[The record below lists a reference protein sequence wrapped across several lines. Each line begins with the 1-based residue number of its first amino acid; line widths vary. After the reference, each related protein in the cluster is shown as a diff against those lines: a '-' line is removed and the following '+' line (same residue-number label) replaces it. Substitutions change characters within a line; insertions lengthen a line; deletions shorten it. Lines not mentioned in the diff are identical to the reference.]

1 VDARVT
7 VIVASIDTV
16 KSIDTEER
24 MRAPFPAVVALV
36 AGGRVTLDPARCRP
50 IAEGLLR

>member
-1 VDARVT
+1 MDARVT
-7 VIVASIDTV
+7 VIVESVDTH
-16 KSIDTEER
+16 EW
-24 MRAPFPAVVALV
+24 MRTPFPAVVALV